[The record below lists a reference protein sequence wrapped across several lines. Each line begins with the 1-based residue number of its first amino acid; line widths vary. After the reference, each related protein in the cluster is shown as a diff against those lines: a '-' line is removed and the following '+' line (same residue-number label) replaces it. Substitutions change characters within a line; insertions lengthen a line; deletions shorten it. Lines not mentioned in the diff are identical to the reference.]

1 MDFWPHVHD
10 FWAPKPTP
18 KPKKRKHEKPMFY
31 LRKTY
36 VLEGPG
42 LSFLVQKPWKN
53 GVGTGDGIGGDFFVI
68 FTDFGL
74 QFELRNREKTLKK
87 QCRNRNV
94 LNIDCSL
101 GAACFRG
108 RGCNGRGSGLK
119 LSKSDVL
126 KEMYAFR
133 MDGVQKWKM
142 KNFRGPY
149 STTY

>member
-1 MDFWPHVHD
+1 M
-10 FWAPKPTP
+10 
-18 KPKKRKHEKPMFY
+18 
-31 LRKTY
+31 
-36 VLEGPG
+36 
-42 LSFLVQKPWKN
+42 
-53 GVGTGDGIGGDFFVI
+53 I
-68 FTDFGL
+68 FTDFGV
-74 QFELRNREKTLKK
+74 QFELRNREKTIKK
-87 QCRNRNV
+87 RCRNRNV

-108 RGCNGRGSGLK
+108 GGNGRGSGQG

-149 STTY
+149 STMY